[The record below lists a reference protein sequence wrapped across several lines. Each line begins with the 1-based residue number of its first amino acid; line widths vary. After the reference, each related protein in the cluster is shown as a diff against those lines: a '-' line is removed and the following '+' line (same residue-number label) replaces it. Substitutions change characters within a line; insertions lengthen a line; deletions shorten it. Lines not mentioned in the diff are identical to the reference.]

1 MNNPPTP
8 KILINLFLKYTF
20 FPAISSP
27 LSNSPASKFPDI
39 ISQIEENINKNI
51 NKKKIDSEKD
61 ADDIKNNTIYKR
73 TIVQKYIRL
82 RY

>member
-51 NKKKIDSEKD
+51 NKEEIDSEED
-61 ADDIKNNTIYKR
+61 ADDIEDSIVCRR
-73 TIVQKYIRL
+73 TIA
-82 RY
+82 